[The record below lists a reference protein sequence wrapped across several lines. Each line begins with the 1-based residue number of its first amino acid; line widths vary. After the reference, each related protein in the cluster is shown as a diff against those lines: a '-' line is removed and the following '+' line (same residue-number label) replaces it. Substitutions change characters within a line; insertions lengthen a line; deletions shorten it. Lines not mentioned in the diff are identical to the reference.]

1 MQIGYLG
8 PNGTFSEQAATL
20 YYSDA
25 KYISYHTIDDVIQAV
40 DKNLIEVGIV
50 PIENSIEGTVNVTM
64 DTIIFNADIKIIA
77 EIVIP
82 IEQNFLVSKNYNN
95 EQITKIL
102 SHPQALAQCREFLN
116 KNYHHAQQI
125 PTSSTSEAAKLVA
138 SSNEPWAALGNLL
151 CAKLYNMKVLYS
163 KIQDNKSNETRFIVI
178 SKKSENKVETESKT
192 SIAFSTNNE
201 PGALFK
207 ILNILALWNINMTK
221 IISRPMKKSIG
232 EYVFFVEVEGD
243 ISNEDMQE
251 AMKMIQRKTSFYKLF
266 GSYTVLKKEKWLWQM
281 IKN

>member
-8 PNGTFSEQAATL
+8 PKGTFSEQAAL
-20 YYSDA
+20 FYCPYGKCID
-25 KYISYHTIDDVIQAV
+25 YHSINEVIEAV

-64 DTIIFNADIKIIA
+64 DTIIFNADIKIIS

-95 EQITKIL
+95 EKITKIL
-102 SHPQALAQCREFLN
+102 SHPQALAQCRGFLE
-116 KNYHHAQQI
+116 KNYYNVEQMA
-125 PTSSTSEAAKLVA
+125 TSSTSEAARLV
-138 SSNEPWAALGNLL
+138 SNSNEKWAALGNSL
-151 CAKLYNMKVLYS
+151 CAKLYDMKILYNN
-163 KIQDNKSNETRFIVI
+163 IQDNKSNETRFIAI
-178 SKKSENKVETESKT
+178 SKSSKNKIDSNSKT
-192 SIAFSTNNE
+192 SIAFSVTNE

-221 IISRPMKKSIG
+221 IISRPMKKHTE
-232 EYVFFVEVEGD
+232 EYVFFVELEGD

-251 AMKMIQRKTSFYKLF
+251 AMKMVKRKTSCYKLF
-266 GSYTVLKKEKWLWQM
+266 GSYTVLKKEK
-281 IKN
+281 

>member
-8 PNGTFSEQAATL
+8 PNGTFSEQAAIF
-20 YYSDA
+20 YCSDA
-25 KYISYHTIDDVIQAV
+25 KCISYHTIDDVIQAV

-64 DTIIFNADIKIIA
+64 DTIIFNSDIKIIA

-82 IEQNFLVSKNYNN
+82 IEQNFLVSKNYTN

-116 KNYHHAQQI
+116 KNYRHAQQI

-138 SSNEPWAALGNLL
+138 SSTEPWAALGNLL
-151 CAKLYNMKVLYS
+151 CAKLYDMKVLYS

-251 AMKMIQRKTSFYKLF
+251 AMKMVQRKTSFYKLF
-266 GSYTVLKKEKWLWQM
+266 GSYTVLKKEK
-281 IKN
+281 

>member
-20 YYSDA
+20 YCSDA

-266 GSYTVLKKEKWLWQM
+266 GSYTVLKKEK
-281 IKN
+281 

>member
-8 PNGTFSEQAATL
+8 PSGTFSEQAATL
-20 YYSDA
+20 YCSDA

-138 SSNEPWAALGNLL
+138 SSNGPWAALGNLL

-251 AMKMIQRKTSFYKLF
+251 AMKMVQRKTSFYKLF
-266 GSYTVLKKEKWLWQM
+266 GSYTVLKKEKYFSC
-281 IKN
+281 

>member
-8 PNGTFSEQAATL
+8 PNGTFSEQAAAL
-20 YYSDA
+20 YCSDA

-82 IEQNFLVSKNYNN
+82 IEQNFLVSKNYSN

-125 PTSSTSEAAKLVA
+125 PISSTSEAAKLVA

-251 AMKMIQRKTSFYKLF
+251 AMKMVQRKTSFYKLF
-266 GSYTVLKKEKWLWQM
+266 GSYTVLKKEK
-281 IKN
+281 

>member
-8 PNGTFSEQAATL
+8 PSGTFSEQAATL
-20 YYSDA
+20 YCSDA

-138 SSNEPWAALGNLL
+138 SSNGPWAALGNLL

-251 AMKMIQRKTSFYKLF
+251 AMKMVQRKTSFYKLF
-266 GSYTVLKKEKWLWQM
+266 GSYTVLKKEK
-281 IKN
+281 

>member
-8 PNGTFSEQAATL
+8 PKGTFSEQAAL
-20 YYSDA
+20 FYCPDG
-25 KYISYHTIDDVIQAV
+25 KCIDYHSINEVIEAV

-64 DTIIFNADIKIIA
+64 DTIIFNADIKIIS

-95 EQITKIL
+95 EKITKIL
-102 SHPQALAQCREFLN
+102 SHPQALAQCRGFLE
-116 KNYHHAQQI
+116 KNYYNVEQMA
-125 PTSSTSEAAKLVA
+125 TSSTSEAAKLV
-138 SSNEPWAALGNLL
+138 SNSNEKWAALGNSL
-151 CAKLYNMKVLYS
+151 CAKLYDMKILHNN
-163 KIQDNKSNETRFIVI
+163 IQDNKSNETRFIAI
-178 SKKSENKVETESKT
+178 SKSSKNKIDSNSKT
-192 SIAFSTNNE
+192 SIAFSVTDE

-221 IISRPMKKSIG
+221 IISRPMKKHAE
-232 EYVFFVEVEGD
+232 EYVFFVELEGD

-251 AMKMIQRKTSFYKLF
+251 AMKMVKRKTSCYKLF
-266 GSYTVLKKEKWLWQM
+266 GSYTVLKKER
-281 IKN
+281 

>member
-151 CAKLYNMKVLYS
+151 CAKLYNMKVLHS

-251 AMKMIQRKTSFYKLF
+251 AMRMIQRKTSFYKLF
-266 GSYTVLKKEKWLWQM
+266 GSYTVLKKEK
-281 IKN
+281 

>member
-8 PNGTFSEQAATL
+8 PKGTFSEQAAL
-20 YYSDA
+20 FYCPDG
-25 KYISYHTIDDVIQAV
+25 KCIDYHSINEVIEAV

-64 DTIIFNADIKIIA
+64 DTIIFNADIKIIS

-95 EQITKIL
+95 EKITKIL
-102 SHPQALAQCREFLN
+102 SHPQALAQCRGFLE
-116 KNYHHAQQI
+116 KNYYNVEQMA
-125 PTSSTSEAAKLVA
+125 TSSTSEAAKLV
-138 SSNEPWAALGNLL
+138 SNSNEKWAALGNSL
-151 CAKLYNMKVLYS
+151 CAKLYDMKILHNN
-163 KIQDNKSNETRFIVI
+163 IQDNKSNETRFIAI
-178 SKKSENKVETESKT
+178 SKSSKNKIDSNSKT
-192 SIAFSTNNE
+192 SIAFSVTDE

-221 IISRPMKKSIG
+221 IISRPMKTHTE
-232 EYVFFVEVEGD
+232 EYVFFVELEGD

-251 AMKMIQRKTSFYKLF
+251 AMKMVKRKTSCYKLF
-266 GSYTVLKKEKWLWQM
+266 GSYTVLKKEK
-281 IKN
+281 

>member
-243 ISNEDMQE
+243 ISSEDMQE

-266 GSYTVLKKEKWLWQM
+266 GSYTVLKKEK
-281 IKN
+281 